1 MTSHRVVKERRGRR
15 EVQHLKFS
23 TPQGEE
29 VYEWLADKRLLPFAT
44 IFALNKL
51 DSLRKVSRLTH
62 EEVIK
67 INEELYVNQQGGE
80 DSTRHGTRVALE
92 DAIEVLKGDP

>member
-1 MTSHRVVKERRGRR
+1 MLEERGGHHARLARAERVGFVRGAAAEREAAKERRGRR

-44 IFALNKL
+44 IFALNCKC
-51 DSLRKVSRLTH
+51 S
-62 EEVIK
+62 
-67 INEELYVNQQGGE
+67 
-80 DSTRHGTRVALE
+80 
-92 DAIEVLKGDP
+92 